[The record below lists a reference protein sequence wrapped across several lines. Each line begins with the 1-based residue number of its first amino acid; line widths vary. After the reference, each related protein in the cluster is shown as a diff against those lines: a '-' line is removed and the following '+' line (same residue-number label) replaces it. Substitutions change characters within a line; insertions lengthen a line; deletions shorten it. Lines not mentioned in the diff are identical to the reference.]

1 MSKVLGL
8 IVILFFVVSS
18 CEKSK
23 KVETG
28 KKEEKR
34 ETVFKGESIHKS
46 LGSIKRARKTVN
58 KLNER
63 VKASERETDR

>member
-1 MSKVLGL
+1 MSKILGL
-8 IVILFFVVSS
+8 IVILFFVVGS
-18 CEKSK
+18 CEKSNK
-23 KVETG
+23 AETD

-46 LGSIKRARKTVN
+46 LGSIKRARKTVK

-63 VKASERETDR
+63 VKASEKETDR

>member
-8 IVILFFVVSS
+8 IIVLFFVVGG
-18 CEKSK
+18 CEKSE
-23 KVETG
+23 KVKTD
-28 KKEEKR
+28 KKEK
-34 ETVFKGESIHKS
+34 TVFKGESIHKS